1 MVEFCAGVD
10 SQNELLVTVNSSS
23 ASPRLRSWAPH
34 TRPPCFRSY
43 ASPRPRGL
51 GAAHQVGVLPQ
62 LCQSSCSG
70 ARRRTPGRCASAAL
84 PVLVIGGWVLHTR
97 SACFRS
103 YASPR
108 GGWAPHTRSACF
120 RSSANPH
127 PRGPRVAH
135 QVGVLLQL
143 CQSSSSRA
151 RHRTP
156 GRCASTAMPVL
167 VRGGGGLG
175 AAHQVGVLPQLCQS
189 SSSRAGRRISGR
201 RALVA
206 LLVLMLGG

>member
-10 SQNELLVTVNSSS
+10 SQNELLVTVNTSS
-23 ASPRLRSWAPH
+23 ASPRPRSWAPH

-84 PVLVIGGWVLHTR
+84 PVLVVGGWVPHTR

-108 GGWAPHTRSACF
+108 GDWAPHTRSACF
-120 RSSANPH
+120 CSSASPH
-127 PRGPRVAH
+127 PRG
-135 QVGVLLQL
+135 
-143 CQSSSSRA
+143 
-151 RHRTP
+151 
-156 GRCASTAMPVL
+156 
-167 VRGGGGLG
+167 LG
-175 AAHQVGVLPQLCQS
+175 TAHQVGVLPQLCQS
-189 SSSRAGRRISGR
+189 SSGGEGGW
-201 RALVA
+201 ALHTRSACFRSSTSPRPQGLGAASQVGV
-206 LLVLMLGG
+206 LL